1 MSETLSPVSAHPA
14 RPTLAADIIIAN
26 APDPVFVCDLEGK
39 ILEANE
45 AVSRLLGLRPD
56 EVLEQS
62 IARFL
67 GQEEAREFVVALR
80 EVVERGV
87 TRNVRLHPRSASG
100 EMIPTTLNAS
110 ALRDTDGNIIGAI
123 GILRDMRELDQARA
137 YAESLIKNAPDPVFV
152 SDLEGKIHEAND
164 AVFSL
169 LGFRPDELIE
179 QSLSRIISPEETW
192 EFMVALREVVECG
205 VTRNARLHPRR
216 ASGDVIPTTLNA
228 SALRDAE
235 GRVIG
240 AIGILRDM
248 RELDK
253 ARAYAESLIKNAPD
267 PVFVSDLEG
276 KIHQAND
283 AVFSLLGFR
292 PDELIEQSLSRIISP
307 EETWEF
313 MVALREVVECGVTRN
328 ARLHPRRASGD
339 VIPTTLNASALRD
352 AEGRV
357 IGAIGILRDMRELD
371 KARAYAE
378 SLIKNAP
385 DPVFVSDLE
394 GKIHQANDAVSHLLG
409 FRQDEVV
416 EQSVSRFLGA
426 DETREFVAALREVV
440 EHGVSRNVPLHPRSA
455 SGEVISTTLNA
466 SALRDADG
474 NVIGAIGILRDMRAY
489 EQVLHDLEDS
499 RRELRDADQ
508 AKDRFLA
515 VVSHELR
522 TPLTAMLGWV
532 RLLTGGMLD
541 DATSARAL
549 PVIERNTK
557 LLAQLIDDLLD
568 VSRIVA
574 GKLRLEVGPVDLV
587 AVIESAIEAVQGLA
601 DAKSI
606 GLKAVLDPSAG
617 SVAGDPGRLQ
627 QVVWNLL
634 SNAIKFTP
642 SRGRIDLRLERA
654 GSHAR
659 LTVRDTGRGISP
671 ELLPHIFDRFR
682 QDERSRRHGGLGLGL
697 AIVRHI
703 VALHDGSVRAESDG
717 EGRGATLVVELPLP
731 TDDVRSAPKPAAVY
745 RRLES
750 APSRLINLAGRR
762 ILVVDDEPD
771 ARDLLST
778 ILGRAGADV
787 TVAASADEALEVLRR
802 WRPDVLVSDIGMPG
816 DDGYVLI
823 RKVRTLLPEEGSQVR
838 ALALTAY
845 ARSED
850 RVLALEAGFHTHIA
864 KPVDPLELTA
874 LIAGLAPERRD

>member
-1 MSETLSPVSAHPA
+1 MRLSEVNDRPRGTVMPEIASPPASRTA

-39 ILEANE
+39 ILEAND
-45 AVSRLLGLRPD
+45 AVSRLLGLRRD

-62 IARFL
+62 ISRFL
-67 GQEEAREFVVALR
+67 GQDEAREFVVALR
-80 EVVERGV
+80 EVVERDV
-87 TRNVRLHPRSASG
+87 TRNVRLQPRSASG

-123 GILRDMRELDQARA
+123 GILRDMRELDQ
-137 YAESLIKNAPDPVFV
+137 
-152 SDLEGKIHEAND
+152 
-164 AVFSL
+164 
-169 LGFRPDELIE
+169 
-179 QSLSRIISPEETW
+179 
-192 EFMVALREVVECG
+192 
-205 VTRNARLHPRR
+205 
-216 ASGDVIPTTLNA
+216 
-228 SALRDAE
+228 
-235 GRVIG
+235 
-240 AIGILRDM
+240 
-248 RELDK
+248 

-313 MVALREVVECGVTRN
+313 MVALREVVDCGVTRN
-328 ARLHPRRASGD
+328 ARLHPRSASGD

-352 AEGRV
+352 TDGKV

-394 GKIHQANDAVSHLLG
+394 GKILQANDAVSHLFG

-416 EQSVSRFLGA
+416 EQSVSRFLAA

-489 EQVLHDLEDS
+489 EQVLHDLEES

-532 RLLTGGMLD
+532 RLLTTGMLD
-541 DATSARAL
+541 EATSARAL

-568 VSRIVA
+568 VSGIVA
-574 GKLRLEVGPVDLV
+574 GKLRLEVVPVDLV
-587 AVIESAIEAVQGLA
+587 AVIESAIESVQGLV

-617 SVAGDPGRLQ
+617 LVAGDPGRLQ

-634 SNAIKFTP
+634 ANAIKFTP

-682 QDERSRRHGGLGLGL
+682 QDERTRRHGGLGLGL
-697 AIVRHI
+697 AIVCHI
-703 VALHDGSVRAESDG
+703 VKLHEGTVRAESDG
-717 EGRGATLVVELPLP
+717 EDRGATLVVELPLP
-731 TDDVRSAPKPAAVY
+731 GEDVASAQKPAAAY
-745 RRLES
+745 RRLDTAS
-750 APSRLINLAGRR
+750 SRLINLARRR
-762 ILVVDDEPD
+762 ILVVDDDAD
-771 ARDLLST
+771 ARDLLAQ
-778 ILGRAGADV
+778 ILGQAGAVV
-787 TVAASADEALEVLRR
+787 TVAASADEALDVLRR

-823 RKVRTLLPEEGSQVR
+823 RKVRALGFEDGGQVR
-838 ALALTAY
+838 AVALTAY

>member
-1 MSETLSPVSAHPA
+1 MDARPSFRTPLSEWAAPKRRVDGANGWLEGNDMNDALLPTAEYTV
-14 RPTLAADIIIAN
+14 RPTLSADIIIAN

-45 AVSRLLGLRPD
+45 AVSRLLGLRRD

-62 IARFL
+62 ISQFL
-67 GQEEAREFVVALR
+67 GAEETREFVVALR

-87 TRNVRLHPRSASG
+87 TRNVRLQPRSATG
-100 EMIPTTLNAS
+100 ESIPTTLNAS

-123 GILRDMRELDQARA
+123 GILRDMRELDQ
-137 YAESLIKNAPDPVFV
+137 
-152 SDLEGKIHEAND
+152 
-164 AVFSL
+164 
-169 LGFRPDELIE
+169 
-179 QSLSRIISPEETW
+179 T
-192 EFMVALREVVECG
+192 
-205 VTRNARLHPRR
+205 
-216 ASGDVIPTTLNA
+216 
-228 SALRDAE
+228 
-235 GRVIG
+235 
-240 AIGILRDM
+240 
-248 RELDK
+248 
-253 ARAYAESLIKNAPD
+253 RAYAESLIKNAPD

-328 ARLHPRRASGD
+328 ARLHPRSASGA

-352 AEGRV
+352 VEGRV

-394 GKIHQANDAVSHLLG
+394 GKILQANDAVSHLLG
-409 FRQDEVV
+409 FRQDQVV

-440 EHGVSRNVPLHPRSA
+440 EHGVSRNVRLHPRSA

-466 SALRDADG
+466 SALRDPEG
-474 NVIGAIGILRDMRAY
+474 HVIGAIGILRDMRAY
-489 EQVLHDLEDS
+489 EEVLHDLEES
-499 RRELRDADQ
+499 RRELRDANQ

-532 RLLTGGMLD
+532 RLLTTGMLD

-557 LLAQLIDDLLD
+557 LLAQLIEDLLD

-574 GKLRLEVGPVDLV
+574 GKLRLETGPIDLV

-617 SVAGDPGRLQ
+617 SLVGDPGRLQ
-627 QVVWNLL
+627 QVMWNLL
-634 SNAIKFTP
+634 ANAIKFTP

-659 LTVRDTGRGISP
+659 LTVRDTGRGISA

-682 QDERSRRHGGLGLGL
+682 QDDGSRRHGGLGLGL

-703 VALHDGSVRAESDG
+703 VELHEGTVWAESDG

-731 TDDVRSAPKPAAVY
+731 NDDIRGDSKPAPAY

-750 APSRLINLAGRR
+750 APSRVINLSGRR
-762 ILVVDDEPD
+762 ILAVDDEAD
-771 ARDLLST
+771 ARDLLAE

-787 TVAASADEALEVLRR
+787 TVVDSADEALETLRR

-823 RKVRTLLPEEGSQVR
+823 RKVRALGADEGGQVR

-845 ARSED
+845 ARLED
-850 RVLALEAGFHTHIA
+850 RALALEAGFHAHIA

>member
-1 MSETLSPVSAHPA
+1 MAGPLE
-14 RPTLAADIIIAN
+14 LATQPNVTEGESWGVNSRGSLDADIIIAN
-26 APDPVFVCDLEGK
+26 APDPVFVSDLEGK
-39 ILEANE
+39 ILQAND
-45 AVSRLLGLRPD
+45 AVSQLLGFRQD

-62 IARFL
+62 LSRFITPD
-67 GQEEAREFVVALR
+67 ETREFTAALR

-87 TRNVRLHPRSASG
+87 MRNVVLNPRSASG
-100 EMIPTTLNAS
+100 EVIPTSLNAS
-110 ALRDTDGNIIGAI
+110 ALRAPAGRAIGVI
-123 GILRDMRELDQARA
+123 GILRDMRELDKARA

-152 SDLEGKIHEAND
+152 SDLEGKILQAND
-164 AVFSL
+164 AVFAL

-179 QSLSRIISPEETW
+179 QSLSRIISTVETR
-192 EFMVALREVVECG
+192 EFLAALREVVERG
-205 VTRNARLHPRR
+205 VTRNARLNPRS
-216 ASGDVIPTTLNA
+216 ASGEVIPTTLNA
-228 SALRDAE
+228 SALRDPD
-235 GRVIG
+235 GKVIG

-276 KIHQAND
+276 KI
-283 AVFSLLGFR
+283 L
-292 PDELIEQSLSRIISP
+292 
-307 EETWEF
+307 
-313 MVALREVVECGVTRN
+313 
-328 ARLHPRRASGD
+328 
-339 VIPTTLNASALRD
+339 
-352 AEGRV
+352 
-357 IGAIGILRDMRELD
+357 
-371 KARAYAE
+371 
-378 SLIKNAP
+378 
-385 DPVFVSDLE
+385 
-394 GKIHQANDAVSHLLG
+394 QANDAVSHLFG

-416 EQSVSRFLGA
+416 EQSVSRFLAA

-466 SALRDADG
+466 SALRDPDG

-489 EQVLHDLEDS
+489 EQVLRDLEQS

-508 AKDRFLA
+508 AKDGFLA

-532 RLLTGGMLD
+532 RLLTTGMLD
-541 DATSARAL
+541 DVTSARAL

-557 LLAQLIDDLLD
+557 LLAHLIDDLLD

-574 GKLRLEVGPVDLV
+574 GKLRLEAGPVDLV

-617 SVAGDPGRLQ
+617 SLVCDPGRLQ

-634 SNAIKFTP
+634 ANAIKFAP
-642 SRGRIDLRLERA
+642 GRGRVDLRLERA
-654 GSHAR
+654 GTHAR
-659 LTVRDTGRGISP
+659 LRVRDTGRGIRR

-682 QDERSRRHGGLGLGL
+682 QDDGTRRHGGLGLGL

-703 VALHDGSVRAESDG
+703 VELHEGRVWAESEG

-731 TDDVRSAPKPAAVY
+731 IDDVRPASKPAAVY

-750 APSRLINLAGRR
+750 AASRLINLAGRR
-762 ILVVDDEPD
+762 ILVVDDEAD
-771 ARDLLST
+771 ARDLLAE
-778 ILGRAGADV
+778 ILGQAGAEV
-787 TVAASADEALEVLRR
+787 IVVGSADEALETLRR

-823 RKVRTLLPEEGSQVR
+823 RKVRALGSDEGGQVR

-850 RVLALEAGFHTHIA
+850 RALALEAGFHTHIA

>member
-1 MSETLSPVSAHPA
+1 MPEIVSPAVPRTA

-39 ILEANE
+39 ILEAND
-45 AVSRLLGLRPD
+45 AVSRLLGLRRD

-62 IARFL
+62 ISRFL
-67 GQEEAREFVVALR
+67 GQDEAREFVVALR
-80 EVVERGV
+80 EVVERDV
-87 TRNVRLHPRSASG
+87 TRNVRLQPRSASG

-110 ALRDTDGNIIGAI
+110 ALRDTDGSIIGAI
-123 GILRDMRELDQARA
+123 GILRDMRELDQ
-137 YAESLIKNAPDPVFV
+137 
-152 SDLEGKIHEAND
+152 
-164 AVFSL
+164 
-169 LGFRPDELIE
+169 
-179 QSLSRIISPEETW
+179 
-192 EFMVALREVVECG
+192 
-205 VTRNARLHPRR
+205 
-216 ASGDVIPTTLNA
+216 
-228 SALRDAE
+228 
-235 GRVIG
+235 
-240 AIGILRDM
+240 
-248 RELDK
+248 

-313 MVALREVVECGVTRN
+313 MVALREVVDCGVTRN
-328 ARLHPRRASGD
+328 ARLHPRSASGD

-352 AEGRV
+352 TDGKV

-394 GKIHQANDAVSHLLG
+394 GKILQANDAVSHLFG

-416 EQSVSRFLGA
+416 EQSVSRFLAA

-466 SALRDADG
+466 SALRDAEG

-489 EQVLHDLEDS
+489 EQVLHDLEES

-515 VVSHELR
+515 IVSHELR

-532 RLLTGGMLD
+532 RLLTTGMLD
-541 DATSARAL
+541 EATSARAL

-568 VSRIVA
+568 VSGIVA

-587 AVIESAIEAVQGLA
+587 AVIESAIESVQALA

-617 SVAGDPGRLQ
+617 LIAGDPGRLQ

-634 SNAIKFTP
+634 ANAIKFTP

-654 GSHAR
+654 GAHAR

-682 QDERSRRHGGLGLGL
+682 QDERTRRHGGLGLGL
-697 AIVRHI
+697 AIVCHI
-703 VALHDGSVRAESDG
+703 VKLHEGTVRAESDG
-717 EGRGATLVVELPLP
+717 EDRGATLVVELPLP
-731 TDDVRSAPKPAAVY
+731 GEDVASAQKPAAAY
-745 RRLES
+745 RRLDTAS
-750 APSRLINLAGRR
+750 SRLINLARRR
-762 ILVVDDEPD
+762 ILVVDDDAD
-771 ARDLLST
+771 ARDLLAQ
-778 ILGRAGADV
+778 ILGQAGAVV
-787 TVAASADEALEVLRR
+787 TVAASADEALDVLRR

-823 RKVRTLLPEEGSQVR
+823 RKVRALGFEEGGQVR
-838 ALALTAY
+838 AVALTAY

>member
-1 MSETLSPVSAHPA
+1 MPEAVSPVAVLTA
-14 RPTLAADIIIAN
+14 RPTLAAEIIIAN

-39 ILEANE
+39 ILEPNE
-45 AVSRLLGLRPD
+45 AVSRLLGLRRD

-62 IARFL
+62 ISRFL
-67 GQEEAREFVVALR
+67 GQDEAREFVVALR
-80 EVVERGV
+80 EVVERDV
-87 TRNVRLHPRSASG
+87 TRNVRLQPRSASG

-110 ALRDTDGNIIGAI
+110 ALRDTDGSIIGAI
-123 GILRDMRELDQARA
+123 GILRDMRELDQ
-137 YAESLIKNAPDPVFV
+137 
-152 SDLEGKIHEAND
+152 
-164 AVFSL
+164 
-169 LGFRPDELIE
+169 
-179 QSLSRIISPEETW
+179 
-192 EFMVALREVVECG
+192 
-205 VTRNARLHPRR
+205 
-216 ASGDVIPTTLNA
+216 
-228 SALRDAE
+228 
-235 GRVIG
+235 
-240 AIGILRDM
+240 
-248 RELDK
+248 

-313 MVALREVVECGVTRN
+313 MVALREVVDRGVTRN
-328 ARLHPRRASGD
+328 ARLHPRSASGA

-352 AEGRV
+352 TDGRV

-394 GKIHQANDAVSHLLG
+394 GKILQANDAVSHLLG

-440 EHGVSRNVPLHPRSA
+440 EHGVSRNVRLHPRSA

-466 SALRDADG
+466 SALRDAYG

-515 VVSHELR
+515 IVSHELR

-532 RLLTGGMLD
+532 RLLTTGRLD

-568 VSRIVA
+568 VSGIIA

-634 SNAIKFTP
+634 ANAIKFTP
-642 SRGRIDLRLERA
+642 NRGRIDLRLERA
-654 GSHAR
+654 GAHAR

-682 QDERSRRHGGLGLGL
+682 QDERTRQHGGLGLGL

-703 VALHDGSVRAESDG
+703 VKLHEGNVWAESEG

-731 TDDVRSAPKPAAVY
+731 IDDVHPAPKTATVY

-750 APSRLINLAGRR
+750 ASSRLINLAGRR
-762 ILVVDDEPD
+762 ILVVDDEAD
-771 ARDLLST
+771 ARDLLAQ
-778 ILGRAGADV
+778 ILGQAGADV
-787 TVAASADEALEVLRR
+787 IVAGSADEALETLRR

-823 RKVRTLLPEEGSQVR
+823 RKVRALGAGEGGQVR

-850 RVLALEAGFHTHIA
+850 RALALEAGFHTHIA

>member
-1 MSETLSPVSAHPA
+1 MTHPVGGSRTSSKANTRKGNEMPETVSVLEASVA

-45 AVSRLLGLRPD
+45 AVSQLLGLRRD

-62 IARFL
+62 ISRFL
-67 GQEEAREFVVALR
+67 GQNEAREFVVALR
-80 EVVERGV
+80 EVVEHGV
-87 TRNVRLHPRSASG
+87 TRNVRLQPRSASG

-110 ALRDTDGNIIGAI
+110 ALRATDGNIIGAI
-123 GILRDMRELDQARA
+123 GILRDMRELDQTRA

-152 SDLEGKIHEAND
+152 SDLEGKIHQAND

-179 QSLSRIISPEETW
+179 QSLSRIISQEETW
-192 EFMVALREVVECG
+192 EFMVALREVVERG
-205 VTRNARLHPRR
+205 VTRNARLHPRS

-276 KIHQAND
+276 KI
-283 AVFSLLGFR
+283 L
-292 PDELIEQSLSRIISP
+292 
-307 EETWEF
+307 
-313 MVALREVVECGVTRN
+313 
-328 ARLHPRRASGD
+328 
-339 VIPTTLNASALRD
+339 
-352 AEGRV
+352 
-357 IGAIGILRDMRELD
+357 
-371 KARAYAE
+371 
-378 SLIKNAP
+378 
-385 DPVFVSDLE
+385 
-394 GKIHQANDAVSHLLG
+394 QANDAVSHLLG

-416 EQSVSRFLGA
+416 EQSVSRFLAA

-440 EHGVSRNVPLHPRSA
+440 EHGVSRNVRLHPRSA

-474 NVIGAIGILRDMRAY
+474 NVIGAVGILRDMRAY
-489 EQVLHDLEDS
+489 EQVLHDLEES

-532 RLLTGGMLD
+532 RLLTTGVLD
-541 DATSARAL
+541 DVTSARAL

-568 VSRIVA
+568 VSRIVS
-574 GKLRLEVGPVDLV
+574 GKLTLEAGPVDLV
-587 AVIESAIEAVQGLA
+587 AVIESAMEAVQGLA

-617 SVAGDPGRLQ
+617 AVVGDPGRLQ

-634 SNAIKFTP
+634 ANAIKFTP

-654 GSHAR
+654 GAHAR

-682 QDERSRRHGGLGLGL
+682 QDERTRRHGGLGLGL

-703 VALHDGSVRAESDG
+703 VELHEGSVHACSDG
-717 EGRGATLVVELPLP
+717 EGRGATLIVELPLP
-731 TDDVRSAPKPAAVY
+731 ADEVRTAPKAAAGY

-750 APSRLINLAGRR
+750 APSRLISLAGRR
-762 ILVVDDEPD
+762 ILVVDDEAD
-771 ARDLLST
+771 ARDLLAQ
-778 ILGRAGADV
+778 ILSQAGADV
-787 TVAASADEALEVLRR
+787 TVVASADEALAVLPR
-802 WRPDVLVSDIGMPG
+802 WRPDVLLSDIGMPG

-823 RKVRTLLPEEGSQVR
+823 RKVRALGAEEGGHVR

-850 RVLALEAGFHTHIA
+850 RALALEAGFHAHIA

-874 LIAGLAPERRD
+874 LLAGLAPERRD

>member
-1 MSETLSPVSAHPA
+1 MPGAVSPVAVLTT

-45 AVSRLLGLRPD
+45 AVSRLLGLRRD

-62 IARFL
+62 ISRFL
-67 GQEEAREFVVALR
+67 GQDEAREFVVALR
-80 EVVERGV
+80 EVVERDV
-87 TRNVRLHPRSASG
+87 TRNVRLQPRSASG

-110 ALRDTDGNIIGAI
+110 ALRDTDGSIIGAI
-123 GILRDMRELDQARA
+123 GILRDMRELDQ
-137 YAESLIKNAPDPVFV
+137 
-152 SDLEGKIHEAND
+152 
-164 AVFSL
+164 
-169 LGFRPDELIE
+169 
-179 QSLSRIISPEETW
+179 
-192 EFMVALREVVECG
+192 
-205 VTRNARLHPRR
+205 
-216 ASGDVIPTTLNA
+216 
-228 SALRDAE
+228 
-235 GRVIG
+235 
-240 AIGILRDM
+240 
-248 RELDK
+248 

-313 MVALREVVECGVTRN
+313 MVALREVVDRGVSRN
-328 ARLHPRRASGD
+328 ARLHPRSASGD

-352 AEGRV
+352 TDGRV

-394 GKIHQANDAVSHLLG
+394 GKILQANDAVSHLLG

-440 EHGVSRNVPLHPRSA
+440 EHGVSRNVRLHPRSA

-515 VVSHELR
+515 IVSHELR
-522 TPLTAMLGWV
+522 TPLTAMLGWA
-532 RLLTGGMLD
+532 RLLTTGRLD

-568 VSRIVA
+568 VSGIIA

-634 SNAIKFTP
+634 ANAIKFTP
-642 SRGRIDLRLERA
+642 NRGRIDLRLERA
-654 GSHAR
+654 GAHAR

-682 QDERSRRHGGLGLGL
+682 QDERTRQHGGLGLGL

-703 VALHDGSVRAESDG
+703 VKLHEGNVWAESEG

-731 TDDVRSAPKPAAVY
+731 IDDVHPAPKTATVY

-750 APSRLINLAGRR
+750 ASSRLINLAGRR
-762 ILVVDDEPD
+762 ILVVDDEAD
-771 ARDLLST
+771 ARDLLAQ
-778 ILGRAGADV
+778 ILGQAGADV
-787 TVAASADEALEVLRR
+787 IVAGSADEALETLRR

-823 RKVRTLLPEEGSQVR
+823 RKVRALGAGEGGQVR

-850 RVLALEAGFHTHIA
+850 RALALEAGFHTHIA

>member
-1 MSETLSPVSAHPA
+1 MPEALSPVAVLTA

-45 AVSRLLGLRPD
+45 AVSRLLGLRRD

-62 IARFL
+62 ISRFL
-67 GQEEAREFVVALR
+67 GQDEAREFVVALR
-80 EVVERGV
+80 EVVERDV
-87 TRNVRLHPRSASG
+87 TRNVRLQPRSASG

-123 GILRDMRELDQARA
+123 GILRDMRELD
-137 YAESLIKNAPDPVFV
+137 
-152 SDLEGKIHEAND
+152 H
-164 AVFSL
+164 
-169 LGFRPDELIE
+169 
-179 QSLSRIISPEETW
+179 
-192 EFMVALREVVECG
+192 
-205 VTRNARLHPRR
+205 
-216 ASGDVIPTTLNA
+216 
-228 SALRDAE
+228 
-235 GRVIG
+235 
-240 AIGILRDM
+240 
-248 RELDK
+248 

-313 MVALREVVECGVTRN
+313 MVALREVVDRGVTRN
-328 ARLHPRRASGD
+328 ARLHPRSASGD

-352 AEGRV
+352 TEGRV

-394 GKIHQANDAVSHLLG
+394 GKILQANDAVSHLLG

-440 EHGVSRNVPLHPRSA
+440 EHGVSRNVRLHPRSA

-515 VVSHELR
+515 IVSHELR

-532 RLLTGGMLD
+532 RLLTTGRLD

-568 VSRIVA
+568 VSGIIA

-634 SNAIKFTP
+634 ANAIKFTP
-642 SRGRIDLRLERA
+642 NRGRIDLRLERA
-654 GSHAR
+654 GAHAR

-682 QDERSRRHGGLGLGL
+682 QDERTRQHGGLGLGL

-703 VALHDGSVRAESDG
+703 VKLHEGNVWAESDG

-731 TDDVRSAPKPAAVY
+731 IEDVSPAAKPAIVY

-750 APSRLINLAGRR
+750 ASSRLINLAGRR
-762 ILVVDDEPD
+762 ILVVDDEAD
-771 ARDLLST
+771 ARDLLAQ
-778 ILGRAGADV
+778 ILGQAGADV
-787 TVAASADEALEVLRR
+787 IVAGSADEALETLRR

-823 RKVRTLLPEEGSQVR
+823 RKVRALGAGEGGQVR

-850 RVLALEAGFHTHIA
+850 RALALEAGFHTHIA

>member
-1 MSETLSPVSAHPA
+1 MPEALSPVAVLTA

-45 AVSRLLGLRPD
+45 AVSRLLGLRRD

-62 IARFL
+62 ISRFL
-67 GQEEAREFVVALR
+67 GQDEAREFVVALR
-80 EVVERGV
+80 EVVERDV
-87 TRNVRLHPRSASG
+87 TRNVRLQPRSASG

-123 GILRDMRELDQARA
+123 GILRDMRELD
-137 YAESLIKNAPDPVFV
+137 
-152 SDLEGKIHEAND
+152 H
-164 AVFSL
+164 
-169 LGFRPDELIE
+169 
-179 QSLSRIISPEETW
+179 
-192 EFMVALREVVECG
+192 
-205 VTRNARLHPRR
+205 
-216 ASGDVIPTTLNA
+216 
-228 SALRDAE
+228 
-235 GRVIG
+235 
-240 AIGILRDM
+240 
-248 RELDK
+248 

-313 MVALREVVECGVTRN
+313 MVALREVVDCGVTRN
-328 ARLHPRRASGD
+328 ARLHPRSASGD

-352 AEGRV
+352 TDGKV

-394 GKIHQANDAVSHLLG
+394 GKILQANDAVSHLLG

-440 EHGVSRNVPLHPRSA
+440 EHGVSRNVRLHPRSA

-515 VVSHELR
+515 IVSHELR
-522 TPLTAMLGWV
+522 TPLTAMLGWA
-532 RLLTGGMLD
+532 RLLTTGRLD

-568 VSRIVA
+568 VSGIIA

-634 SNAIKFTP
+634 ANAIKFTP
-642 SRGRIDLRLERA
+642 NRGRIDLRLERA
-654 GSHAR
+654 GAHAR

-682 QDERSRRHGGLGLGL
+682 QDERTRQHGGLGLGL

-703 VALHDGSVRAESDG
+703 VKLHEGNVWAESEG

-731 TDDVRSAPKPAAVY
+731 IDDVHPAPKTATVY

-750 APSRLINLAGRR
+750 ASSRLINLAGRR
-762 ILVVDDEPD
+762 ILVVDDEAD
-771 ARDLLST
+771 ARDLLAQ
-778 ILGRAGADV
+778 ILGQAGADV
-787 TVAASADEALEVLRR
+787 IVAGSADEALETLRR

-823 RKVRTLLPEEGSQVR
+823 RKVRALGAGEGGQVR

-850 RVLALEAGFHTHIA
+850 RALALEAGFHTHIA

>member
-1 MSETLSPVSAHPA
+1 MPEAVSPVAVLTA
-14 RPTLAADIIIAN
+14 RPTLAAEIIIAN

-45 AVSRLLGLRPD
+45 AVSRLLGLRRD

-62 IARFL
+62 ISRFL
-67 GQEEAREFVVALR
+67 GQDEAREFVVALR
-80 EVVERGV
+80 EVVERDV
-87 TRNVRLHPRSASG
+87 TRNVRLQPRSASG

-110 ALRDTDGNIIGAI
+110 ALRDTDGSIIGAI
-123 GILRDMRELDQARA
+123 GILRDMRELDQ
-137 YAESLIKNAPDPVFV
+137 
-152 SDLEGKIHEAND
+152 
-164 AVFSL
+164 
-169 LGFRPDELIE
+169 
-179 QSLSRIISPEETW
+179 
-192 EFMVALREVVECG
+192 
-205 VTRNARLHPRR
+205 
-216 ASGDVIPTTLNA
+216 
-228 SALRDAE
+228 
-235 GRVIG
+235 
-240 AIGILRDM
+240 
-248 RELDK
+248 

-313 MVALREVVECGVTRN
+313 MVALREVVDRGVTRN
-328 ARLHPRRASGD
+328 ARLHPRSASGA

-352 AEGRV
+352 TDGRV

-394 GKIHQANDAVSHLLG
+394 GKILQANDAVSHLLG

-440 EHGVSRNVPLHPRSA
+440 EHGVSRNVRLHPRSA

-466 SALRDADG
+466 SALRDAYG

-515 VVSHELR
+515 IVSHELR

-532 RLLTGGMLD
+532 RLLTTGRLD

-568 VSRIVA
+568 VSGIIA

-634 SNAIKFTP
+634 ANAIKFTP
-642 SRGRIDLRLERA
+642 NRGRIDLRLERA
-654 GSHAR
+654 GAHAR

-682 QDERSRRHGGLGLGL
+682 QDERTRQHGGLGLGL

-703 VALHDGSVRAESDG
+703 VKLHEGNVWAESEG

-731 TDDVRSAPKPAAVY
+731 IDDVHSAPKTATVY

-750 APSRLINLAGRR
+750 ASSRLINLAGRR
-762 ILVVDDEPD
+762 ILVVDDEAD
-771 ARDLLST
+771 ARDLLAQ
-778 ILGRAGADV
+778 ILGQAGADV
-787 TVAASADEALEVLRR
+787 IVAGSADEALETLRR

-823 RKVRTLLPEEGSQVR
+823 RKVRALGAGEGGQVR

-850 RVLALEAGFHTHIA
+850 RALALEAGFHTHIA

>member
-1 MSETLSPVSAHPA
+1 MPEALSPVAVLTA

-45 AVSRLLGLRPD
+45 AVSRLLGLRRD

-62 IARFL
+62 ISRFL
-67 GQEEAREFVVALR
+67 GQDEAREFVVALR
-80 EVVERGV
+80 EVVERDV
-87 TRNVRLHPRSASG
+87 TRNVRLQPRSASG

-123 GILRDMRELDQARA
+123 GILRDMRELD
-137 YAESLIKNAPDPVFV
+137 
-152 SDLEGKIHEAND
+152 H
-164 AVFSL
+164 
-169 LGFRPDELIE
+169 
-179 QSLSRIISPEETW
+179 
-192 EFMVALREVVECG
+192 
-205 VTRNARLHPRR
+205 
-216 ASGDVIPTTLNA
+216 
-228 SALRDAE
+228 
-235 GRVIG
+235 
-240 AIGILRDM
+240 
-248 RELDK
+248 

-313 MVALREVVECGVTRN
+313 MVALREVVDRGVTRN
-328 ARLHPRRASGD
+328 ARLHPRSASGD

-352 AEGRV
+352 TEGRV

-394 GKIHQANDAVSHLLG
+394 GKILQANDAVSHLLG

-440 EHGVSRNVPLHPRSA
+440 EHGVSRNVRLHPRSA

-515 VVSHELR
+515 IVSHELR

-532 RLLTGGMLD
+532 RLLTTGRLD

-568 VSRIVA
+568 VSGIIA

-634 SNAIKFTP
+634 ANAIKFTP
-642 SRGRIDLRLERA
+642 NRGRIDLRLERA
-654 GSHAR
+654 GAHAR

-682 QDERSRRHGGLGLGL
+682 QDERTRQHGGLGLGL

-703 VALHDGSVRAESDG
+703 VKLHEGNVRAESDG

-731 TDDVRSAPKPAAVY
+731 IEDVSPAAKPAIVY

-750 APSRLINLAGRR
+750 ASSRLINLAGRR
-762 ILVVDDEPD
+762 ILVVDDEAD
-771 ARDLLST
+771 ARDLLAQ
-778 ILGRAGADV
+778 ILGQAGADV
-787 TVAASADEALEVLRR
+787 IVVGSADEALETLRR

-823 RKVRTLLPEEGSQVR
+823 RKVRALGTAEGGQVR

-850 RVLALEAGFHTHIA
+850 RALALEAGFHTHIA

>member
-1 MSETLSPVSAHPA
+1 MPEALSPVAVLTA

-45 AVSRLLGLRPD
+45 AVSRLLGLRRD

-62 IARFL
+62 ISRFL
-67 GQEEAREFVVALR
+67 GQDEAREFVVALR
-80 EVVERGV
+80 EVVERDV
-87 TRNVRLHPRSASG
+87 TRNVRLQPRSASG

-123 GILRDMRELDQARA
+123 GILRDMRELD
-137 YAESLIKNAPDPVFV
+137 
-152 SDLEGKIHEAND
+152 H
-164 AVFSL
+164 
-169 LGFRPDELIE
+169 
-179 QSLSRIISPEETW
+179 
-192 EFMVALREVVECG
+192 
-205 VTRNARLHPRR
+205 
-216 ASGDVIPTTLNA
+216 
-228 SALRDAE
+228 
-235 GRVIG
+235 
-240 AIGILRDM
+240 
-248 RELDK
+248 

-313 MVALREVVECGVTRN
+313 MVALREVVDRGVTRN
-328 ARLHPRRASGD
+328 ARLHPRSASGD

-352 AEGRV
+352 TEGRV

-394 GKIHQANDAVSHLLG
+394 GKILQANDAVSHLLG

-440 EHGVSRNVPLHPRSA
+440 EHGVSRNVRLHPRSA

-515 VVSHELR
+515 IVSHELR

-532 RLLTGGMLD
+532 RLLTTGRLD

-568 VSRIVA
+568 VSGIIA

-634 SNAIKFTP
+634 ANAIKFTP
-642 SRGRIDLRLERA
+642 NRGRIDLRLERA
-654 GSHAR
+654 GAHAR

-682 QDERSRRHGGLGLGL
+682 QDERTRQHGGLGLGL

-703 VALHDGSVRAESDG
+703 VKLHEGNVWAESEG

-731 TDDVRSAPKPAAVY
+731 IDDVHSAPKTATVY

-750 APSRLINLAGRR
+750 ASSRLINLAGRR
-762 ILVVDDEPD
+762 ILVVDDEAD
-771 ARDLLST
+771 ARDLLAQ
-778 ILGRAGADV
+778 ILGQAGADV
-787 TVAASADEALEVLRR
+787 IVAGSAAEALETLRR

-823 RKVRTLLPEEGSQVR
+823 RKVRALGAGEGGQVR

-850 RVLALEAGFHTHIA
+850 RALALEAGFHTHIA

>member
-1 MSETLSPVSAHPA
+1 MPEALSPVAVLTA

-45 AVSRLLGLRPD
+45 AVSRLLGLRRD

-62 IARFL
+62 ISRFL
-67 GQEEAREFVVALR
+67 GQDEAREFVVALR
-80 EVVERGV
+80 EVVERDV
-87 TRNVRLHPRSASG
+87 TRNVRLQPRSASG

-123 GILRDMRELDQARA
+123 GILRDMRELD
-137 YAESLIKNAPDPVFV
+137 
-152 SDLEGKIHEAND
+152 H
-164 AVFSL
+164 
-169 LGFRPDELIE
+169 
-179 QSLSRIISPEETW
+179 
-192 EFMVALREVVECG
+192 
-205 VTRNARLHPRR
+205 
-216 ASGDVIPTTLNA
+216 
-228 SALRDAE
+228 
-235 GRVIG
+235 
-240 AIGILRDM
+240 
-248 RELDK
+248 

-313 MVALREVVECGVTRN
+313 MVALREVVDRGVTRN
-328 ARLHPRRASGD
+328 ARLHPRSASGD

-352 AEGRV
+352 TEGRV

-394 GKIHQANDAVSHLLG
+394 GKILQANDAVSHLLG

-440 EHGVSRNVPLHPRSA
+440 EHGVSRNVRLHPRSA

-515 VVSHELR
+515 IVSHELR

-532 RLLTGGMLD
+532 RLLTTGRLD

-568 VSRIVA
+568 VSGIIA

-634 SNAIKFTP
+634 ANAIKFTP
-642 SRGRIDLRLERA
+642 NRGRIDLRLERA

-682 QDERSRRHGGLGLGL
+682 HDERTRQHGGLGLGL

-703 VALHDGSVRAESDG
+703 VKLHEGNVWAESDG

-731 TDDVRSAPKPAAVY
+731 VDDVRQAPKTATVY

-750 APSRLINLAGRR
+750 ASSRLINLAGRR
-762 ILVVDDEPD
+762 ILVVDDEAD
-771 ARDLLST
+771 ARDVLAQ
-778 ILGRAGADV
+778 ILGQAGADV
-787 TVAASADEALEVLRR
+787 IVVGSADEALETLRR

-823 RKVRTLLPEEGSQVR
+823 RKVRALGTAEGGQVR

-850 RVLALEAGFHTHIA
+850 RALALEAGFHTHIA

>member
-1 MSETLSPVSAHPA
+1 LAKGSDMPETLSPVTERTA
-14 RPTLAADIIIAN
+14 RPTLAADLIIAN

-45 AVSRLLGLRPD
+45 AVSRLLGLRRD

-62 IARFL
+62 ISQFL
-67 GQEEAREFVVALR
+67 GPEETREFVVALR

-87 TRNVRLHPRSASG
+87 SRNVRLQPRSASG

-110 ALRDTDGNIIGAI
+110 ALRDTVGTIIGAI
-123 GILRDMRELDQARA
+123 GILRDMRELDQ
-137 YAESLIKNAPDPVFV
+137 
-152 SDLEGKIHEAND
+152 
-164 AVFSL
+164 
-169 LGFRPDELIE
+169 
-179 QSLSRIISPEETW
+179 T
-192 EFMVALREVVECG
+192 
-205 VTRNARLHPRR
+205 
-216 ASGDVIPTTLNA
+216 
-228 SALRDAE
+228 
-235 GRVIG
+235 
-240 AIGILRDM
+240 
-248 RELDK
+248 
-253 ARAYAESLIKNAPD
+253 RAYAESLIKNAPD

-313 MVALREVVECGVTRN
+313 MVALREVVERGVTRN
-328 ARLHPRRASGD
+328 ARLHPRSASGD

-352 AEGRV
+352 TDGRV

-385 DPVFVSDLE
+385 DPVFVSNLE
-394 GKIHQANDAVSHLLG
+394 GKILQTNDAVSHLLG

-440 EHGVSRNVPLHPRSA
+440 EHGVSRNVRLHPRSA

-466 SALRDADG
+466 SALRDSEGD
-474 NVIGAIGILRDMRAY
+474 VIGAIGILRDMRAY
-489 EQVLHDLEDS
+489 EQVLSDLEQS

-532 RLLTGGMLD
+532 RLLTTGMLD

-574 GKLRLEVGPVDLV
+574 GKLTLEAGPVDLV
-587 AVIESAIEAVQGLA
+587 AVIESAIESVQGLA

-617 SVAGDPGRLQ
+617 SVVGDPGRLQ
-627 QVVWNLL
+627 QVMWNLL

-659 LTVRDTGRGISP
+659 LTVRDTGRGIGR

-682 QDERSRRHGGLGLGL
+682 QDDGTRRHGGLGLGL
-697 AIVRHI
+697 TIVRHI
-703 VALHDGSVRAESDG
+703 VELHEGKVWAESDG
-717 EGRGATLVVELPLP
+717 EGRGATLVVDLPLP
-731 TDDVRSAPKPAAVY
+731 RDDVRSAPKPAAVY
-745 RRLES
+745 RKLES

-762 ILVVDDEPD
+762 ILVVDDELD
-771 ARDLLST
+771 ARDLLAE
-778 ILGRAGADV
+778 ILSQAGADV
-787 TVAASADEALEVLRR
+787 VVVGSADEALETLAR

-816 DDGYVLI
+816 DDGYILI
-823 RKVRTLLPEEGSQVR
+823 RKVRALSAGQGGRVR

-850 RVLALEAGFHTHIA
+850 RALALEAGFHAHIA

>member
-1 MSETLSPVSAHPA
+1 MRLSEVNDRRKGNVMPEIVSPPESRTA

-39 ILEANE
+39 ILEAND
-45 AVSRLLGLRPD
+45 AVSRLLGLRRD

-62 IARFL
+62 ISRFL
-67 GQEEAREFVVALR
+67 GQDEAREFVVALR
-80 EVVERGV
+80 EVVERDV
-87 TRNVRLHPRSASG
+87 TRNVRLQPRSASG

-110 ALRDTDGNIIGAI
+110 ALRDTDGTIIGAI
-123 GILRDMRELDQARA
+123 GILRDMRELDQ
-137 YAESLIKNAPDPVFV
+137 
-152 SDLEGKIHEAND
+152 
-164 AVFSL
+164 
-169 LGFRPDELIE
+169 
-179 QSLSRIISPEETW
+179 
-192 EFMVALREVVECG
+192 
-205 VTRNARLHPRR
+205 
-216 ASGDVIPTTLNA
+216 
-228 SALRDAE
+228 
-235 GRVIG
+235 
-240 AIGILRDM
+240 
-248 RELDK
+248 

-313 MVALREVVECGVTRN
+313 MVALREVVDCGVTRN
-328 ARLHPRRASGD
+328 ARLHPRSASGD

-352 AEGRV
+352 TDGKV

-394 GKIHQANDAVSHLLG
+394 GKILQANDAVSHLLG

-416 EQSVSRFLGA
+416 EQSVSRFLAA

-440 EHGVSRNVPLHPRSA
+440 EHGVSRNVRLHPRSA

-489 EQVLHDLEDS
+489 EQVLHDLEES

-522 TPLTAMLGWV
+522 TPLTAMLGWI
-532 RLLTGGMLD
+532 RLLTTGMLD

-568 VSRIVA
+568 VSGIVA

-587 AVIESAIEAVQGLA
+587 AVIESAIESVQALA

-617 SVAGDPGRLQ
+617 SIAGDPGRLQ

-634 SNAIKFTP
+634 ANAIKFTP

-659 LTVRDTGRGISP
+659 LTVRDTGQGISP

-682 QDERSRRHGGLGLGL
+682 QDERTRRHGGLGLGL
-697 AIVRHI
+697 AIVCHI
-703 VALHDGSVRAESDG
+703 VKLHEGTVWAESDG

-731 TDDVRSAPKPAAVY
+731 GEDVPSAQKPAVAY
-745 RRLES
+745 RRLDS
-750 APSRLINLAGRR
+750 ASSRVINLARRR
-762 ILVVDDEPD
+762 ILVVDDDAD
-771 ARDLLST
+771 ARDLLAQ
-778 ILGRAGADV
+778 ILGQAGADV

-823 RKVRTLLPEEGSQVR
+823 RKVRALRFEEGGQVR

>member
-1 MSETLSPVSAHPA
+1 M
-14 RPTLAADIIIAN
+14 
-26 APDPVFVCDLEGK
+26 
-39 ILEANE
+39 
-45 AVSRLLGLRPD
+45 
-56 EVLEQS
+56 
-62 IARFL
+62 
-67 GQEEAREFVVALR
+67 
-80 EVVERGV
+80 
-87 TRNVRLHPRSASG
+87 
-100 EMIPTTLNAS
+100 
-110 ALRDTDGNIIGAI
+110 
-123 GILRDMRELDQARA
+123 
-137 YAESLIKNAPDPVFV
+137 
-152 SDLEGKIHEAND
+152 
-164 AVFSL
+164 
-169 LGFRPDELIE
+169 
-179 QSLSRIISPEETW
+179 
-192 EFMVALREVVECG
+192 
-205 VTRNARLHPRR
+205 
-216 ASGDVIPTTLNA
+216 
-228 SALRDAE
+228 
-235 GRVIG
+235 
-240 AIGILRDM
+240 
-248 RELDK
+248 
-253 ARAYAESLIKNAPD
+253 
-267 PVFVSDLEG
+267 SDLEG

-313 MVALREVVECGVTRN
+313 MVALREVVDRGVTRN
-328 ARLHPRRASGD
+328 ARLHPRSASGA

-352 AEGRV
+352 TDGRV

-394 GKIHQANDAVSHLLG
+394 GKILQANDAVSHLLG

-440 EHGVSRNVPLHPRSA
+440 EHGVSRNVRLHPRSA

-466 SALRDADG
+466 SALRDAYG

-515 VVSHELR
+515 IVSHELR

-532 RLLTGGMLD
+532 RLLTTGRLD

-568 VSRIVA
+568 VSGIIA

-634 SNAIKFTP
+634 ANAIKFTP
-642 SRGRIDLRLERA
+642 NRGRIDLRLERA
-654 GSHAR
+654 GAHAR

-682 QDERSRRHGGLGLGL
+682 QDERTRQHGGLGLGL

-703 VALHDGSVRAESDG
+703 VKLHEGNVWAESEG

-731 TDDVRSAPKPAAVY
+731 IDDVHPAPKTATVY

-750 APSRLINLAGRR
+750 ASSRLINLAGRR
-762 ILVVDDEPD
+762 ILVVDDEAD
-771 ARDLLST
+771 ARDLLAQ
-778 ILGRAGADV
+778 ILGQAGADV
-787 TVAASADEALEVLRR
+787 IVAGSAAEALETLRR

-823 RKVRTLLPEEGSQVR
+823 RKVRALGAGEGGQVR

-850 RVLALEAGFHTHIA
+850 RALALEAGFHTHIA

>member
-1 MSETLSPVSAHPA
+1 MPETLSPVTERTA
-14 RPTLAADIIIAN
+14 RPTLAADLIIAN

-45 AVSRLLGLRPD
+45 AVSRLLGLRRD

-62 IARFL
+62 ISQFL
-67 GQEEAREFVVALR
+67 GPEETREFVVALR

-87 TRNVRLHPRSASG
+87 TRNVRLQPRSASG

-110 ALRDTDGNIIGAI
+110 ALRDTVGTIIGAI
-123 GILRDMRELDQARA
+123 GILRDMRELDQTRA

-152 SDLEGKIHEAND
+152 A
-164 AVFSL
+164 
-169 LGFRPDELIE
+169 
-179 QSLSRIISPEETW
+179 
-192 EFMVALREVVECG
+192 
-205 VTRNARLHPRR
+205 
-216 ASGDVIPTTLNA
+216 
-228 SALRDAE
+228 
-235 GRVIG
+235 
-240 AIGILRDM
+240 
-248 RELDK
+248 
-253 ARAYAESLIKNAPD
+253 
-267 PVFVSDLEG
+267 DLEG

-313 MVALREVVECGVTRN
+313 MVALREVVERGVTRN
-328 ARLHPRRASGD
+328 ARLHPRSASGD

-352 AEGRV
+352 TDGRV

-394 GKIHQANDAVSHLLG
+394 GKILQTNDAVSHLLG

-440 EHGVSRNVPLHPRSA
+440 EHGVSRNVRLHPRSA

-466 SALRDADG
+466 SALRGPEGD
-474 NVIGAIGILRDMRAY
+474 VIGAIGILRDMRAY
-489 EQVLHDLEDS
+489 EQVLSDLEQS

-508 AKDRFLA
+508 AKDSFLA

-532 RLLTGGMLD
+532 RLLTTGMLD

-574 GKLRLEVGPVDLV
+574 GKLTLEAGPVDLV
-587 AVIESAIEAVQGLA
+587 AVIEAAIESVQALA

-617 SVAGDPGRLQ
+617 SLVGDPGRLQ

-659 LTVRDTGRGISP
+659 LTVRDTGRGIGR

-682 QDERSRRHGGLGLGL
+682 QDAGTRRHGGLGLGL

-703 VALHDGSVRAESDG
+703 VALHEGRVWAESDG
-717 EGRGATLVVELPLP
+717 EGRGATLVVDLPLP

-745 RRLES
+745 RKLES

-771 ARDLLST
+771 ARDLLAE
-778 ILGRAGADV
+778 ILSQAGADV
-787 TVAASADEALEVLRR
+787 VVVGSADEALETLAR

-823 RKVRTLLPEEGSQVR
+823 RKVRALSAGQGGRVR

-850 RVLALEAGFHTHIA
+850 RALALEAGFHAHIA

>member
-1 MSETLSPVSAHPA
+1 MPETLSPAARTA

-45 AVSRLLGLRPD
+45 AVSRLLGLRRD

-62 IARFL
+62 ISRFL
-67 GQEEAREFVVALR
+67 GQDEAREFVVALR
-80 EVVERGV
+80 EVVERDV
-87 TRNVRLHPRSASG
+87 TRNVRLQPRSASG

-123 GILRDMRELDQARA
+123 GILRDMRELDQ
-137 YAESLIKNAPDPVFV
+137 
-152 SDLEGKIHEAND
+152 
-164 AVFSL
+164 
-169 LGFRPDELIE
+169 
-179 QSLSRIISPEETW
+179 
-192 EFMVALREVVECG
+192 
-205 VTRNARLHPRR
+205 
-216 ASGDVIPTTLNA
+216 
-228 SALRDAE
+228 
-235 GRVIG
+235 
-240 AIGILRDM
+240 
-248 RELDK
+248 

-313 MVALREVVECGVTRN
+313 MVALREVVDRGVTRN
-328 ARLHPRRASGD
+328 ARLHPRSASGD

-352 AEGRV
+352 TEGRV

-394 GKIHQANDAVSHLLG
+394 GKILQANDAVSHLLG

-440 EHGVSRNVPLHPRSA
+440 EHGVSRNVRLHPRSA

-466 SALRDADG
+466 SALRAADG

-515 VVSHELR
+515 IVSHELR

-532 RLLTGGMLD
+532 RLLTTGMLD
-541 DATSARAL
+541 EATSARAL

-568 VSRIVA
+568 VSGIVA

-634 SNAIKFTP
+634 ANAIKFTP
-642 SRGRIDLRLERA
+642 CKGRIDLRLERA

-682 QDERSRRHGGLGLGL
+682 QDERTRQHGGLGLGL

-703 VALHDGSVRAESDG
+703 VKLHEGSVWAESDG

-731 TDDVRSAPKPAAVY
+731 TDDVRSAQKPAAVY
-745 RRLES
+745 RRLGS
-750 APSRLINLAGRR
+750 ASSRLINLAGRR
-762 ILVVDDEPD
+762 ILVVDDEAD
-771 ARDLLST
+771 ARDLLAE
-778 ILGRAGADV
+778 ILGQAGADV
-787 TVAASADEALEVLRR
+787 IVVSSADEALEMLRR

-823 RKVRTLLPEEGSQVR
+823 RKVRALGPEEGSQVR

>member
-1 MSETLSPVSAHPA
+1 MPEALSPVAVLTA

-45 AVSRLLGLRPD
+45 AVSRLLGLRRD

-62 IARFL
+62 ISRFL
-67 GQEEAREFVVALR
+67 GQDEAREFVVALR
-80 EVVERGV
+80 EVVERDV
-87 TRNVRLHPRSASG
+87 TRNVRLQPRSASG

-152 SDLEGKIHEAND
+152 SDLEGKI
-164 AVFSL
+164 L
-169 LGFRPDELIE
+169 
-179 QSLSRIISPEETW
+179 
-192 EFMVALREVVECG
+192 
-205 VTRNARLHPRR
+205 
-216 ASGDVIPTTLNA
+216 
-228 SALRDAE
+228 
-235 GRVIG
+235 
-240 AIGILRDM
+240 
-248 RELDK
+248 
-253 ARAYAESLIKNAPD
+253 
-267 PVFVSDLEG
+267 
-276 KIHQAND
+276 
-283 AVFSLLGFR
+283 
-292 PDELIEQSLSRIISP
+292 
-307 EETWEF
+307 
-313 MVALREVVECGVTRN
+313 
-328 ARLHPRRASGD
+328 
-339 VIPTTLNASALRD
+339 
-352 AEGRV
+352 
-357 IGAIGILRDMRELD
+357 
-371 KARAYAE
+371 
-378 SLIKNAP
+378 
-385 DPVFVSDLE
+385 
-394 GKIHQANDAVSHLLG
+394 QANDAVSHLLG

-440 EHGVSRNVPLHPRSA
+440 EHGVSRNVRLHPRSA
-455 SGEVISTTLNA
+455 SGEGISTSLNA
-466 SALRDADG
+466 SALRDAYG

-515 VVSHELR
+515 IVSHELR

-532 RLLTGGMLD
+532 RLLTTGRLD

-557 LLAQLIDDLLD
+557 LLAQLTDDLLD
-568 VSRIVA
+568 VSGIIA

-634 SNAIKFTP
+634 ANAIKFTP
-642 SRGRIDLRLERA
+642 NRGRIDLRLERA

-682 QDERSRRHGGLGLGL
+682 QDERTRQHGGLGLGL

-703 VALHDGSVRAESDG
+703 VKLHEGSVWAESDG

-731 TDDVRSAPKPAAVY
+731 ADDVRSAQKPAAVY
-745 RRLES
+745 RRLGS
-750 APSRLINLAGRR
+750 ASSRLINLAGRR
-762 ILVVDDEPD
+762 ILVVDDEAD
-771 ARDLLST
+771 ARDLLAQ
-778 ILGRAGADV
+778 ILGQAGAHV
-787 TVAASADEALEVLRR
+787 VVVASADEALDTLRR

-816 DDGYVLI
+816 DDGYALI
-823 RKVRTLLPEEGSQVR
+823 RKIRALGAGEGGQVR

-845 ARSED
+845 ARRED
-850 RVLALEAGFHTHIA
+850 LAHAA
-864 KPVDPLELTA
+864 
-874 LIAGLAPERRD
+874 

>member
-1 MSETLSPVSAHPA
+1 MPGAVSPVAVLTT

-45 AVSRLLGLRPD
+45 AVSRLLGLRRD

-62 IARFL
+62 ISRFL
-67 GQEEAREFVVALR
+67 GQDEAREFVVALR
-80 EVVERGV
+80 EVVERDV
-87 TRNVRLHPRSASG
+87 TRNVRLQPRSASG

-123 GILRDMRELDQARA
+123 GILRDMRELD
-137 YAESLIKNAPDPVFV
+137 
-152 SDLEGKIHEAND
+152 H
-164 AVFSL
+164 
-169 LGFRPDELIE
+169 
-179 QSLSRIISPEETW
+179 
-192 EFMVALREVVECG
+192 
-205 VTRNARLHPRR
+205 
-216 ASGDVIPTTLNA
+216 
-228 SALRDAE
+228 
-235 GRVIG
+235 
-240 AIGILRDM
+240 
-248 RELDK
+248 

-313 MVALREVVECGVTRN
+313 MVALREVVDRGVTRN
-328 ARLHPRRASGD
+328 ARLHPRSASGD

-352 AEGRV
+352 TDGR
-357 IGAIGILRDMRELD
+357 
-371 KARAYAE
+371 
-378 SLIKNAP
+378 
-385 DPVFVSDLE
+385 
-394 GKIHQANDAVSHLLG
+394 
-409 FRQDEVV
+409 
-416 EQSVSRFLGA
+416 
-426 DETREFVAALREVV
+426 
-440 EHGVSRNVPLHPRSA
+440 
-455 SGEVISTTLNA
+455 
-466 SALRDADG
+466 
-474 NVIGAIGILRDMRAY
+474 VIGAIGILRDMRAY

-515 VVSHELR
+515 IVSHELR

-532 RLLTGGMLD
+532 RLLTTGRLD

-568 VSRIVA
+568 VSGIIA

-634 SNAIKFTP
+634 ANAIKFTP
-642 SRGRIDLRLERA
+642 NRGRIDLRLERA

-682 QDERSRRHGGLGLGL
+682 QDERTRQHGGLGLGL

-703 VALHDGSVRAESDG
+703 VKLHEGNVWAESDG

-731 TDDVRSAPKPAAVY
+731 IEDVSPAAKPAIVY

-750 APSRLINLAGRR
+750 ASSRLINLAGRR
-762 ILVVDDEPD
+762 ILVVDDEAD
-771 ARDLLST
+771 ARDLLAQ
-778 ILGRAGADV
+778 ILGQAGADV
-787 TVAASADEALEVLRR
+787 IVAGSADEALETLRR

-816 DDGYVLI
+816 DDGYGLI
-823 RKVRTLLPEEGSQVR
+823 RKVRALGAGEGGQVR

-850 RVLALEAGFHTHIA
+850 RALALEAGFHTHIA

>member
-1 MSETLSPVSAHPA
+1 MRQRWHRHRVSMSRSGSSVLEMEAPGAGWRASVTIAIRSTTVDAALQCQQSEARPPEVDNRLKGNDMPGALSPVAVLTA

-45 AVSRLLGLRPD
+45 AVSRLLGLRRD

-62 IARFL
+62 ISRFL
-67 GQEEAREFVVALR
+67 GQDEAREFVVALR
-80 EVVERGV
+80 EVVERDV
-87 TRNVRLHPRSASG
+87 TRNVRLQPRSASG

-123 GILRDMRELDQARA
+123 GILRDMRELD
-137 YAESLIKNAPDPVFV
+137 
-152 SDLEGKIHEAND
+152 H
-164 AVFSL
+164 
-169 LGFRPDELIE
+169 
-179 QSLSRIISPEETW
+179 
-192 EFMVALREVVECG
+192 
-205 VTRNARLHPRR
+205 
-216 ASGDVIPTTLNA
+216 
-228 SALRDAE
+228 
-235 GRVIG
+235 
-240 AIGILRDM
+240 
-248 RELDK
+248 

-313 MVALREVVECGVTRN
+313 MVALREVVDRGVTRN
-328 ARLHPRRASGD
+328 ARLHPRSASGD
-339 VIPTTLNASALRD
+339 VIPTALNASALRD
-352 AEGRV
+352 TEGRV

-394 GKIHQANDAVSHLLG
+394 GKIHQANDAVSHLFG

-440 EHGVSRNVPLHPRSA
+440 EHGVSRNVRLHPGSA

-466 SALRDADG
+466 SALRAADG

-515 VVSHELR
+515 IVSHELR
-522 TPLTAMLGWV
+522 TPLTAMLGWA
-532 RLLTGGMLD
+532 RLLTAGMLD

-549 PVIERNTK
+549 QVIERNTK
-557 LLAQLIDDLLD
+557 LLAQLIDDLLE
-568 VSRIVA
+568 VSRIVT
-574 GKLRLEVGPVDLV
+574 GKLRLEIGPVDLV

-634 SNAIKFTP
+634 ANAIKFTP
-642 SRGRIDLRLERA
+642 CRGRIDLRLEGA

-682 QDERSRRHGGLGLGL
+682 QDERTRRHGGLGLGL
-697 AIVRHI
+697 AIVCHI
-703 VALHDGSVRAESDG
+703 VKLHEGTVWAESDG
-717 EGRGATLVVELPLP
+717 EDRGATLVVELPLP
-731 TDDVRSAPKPAAVY
+731 GEDVASAQKPAAAY
-745 RRLES
+745 RRLDTAS
-750 APSRLINLAGRR
+750 SRLINLAGRR
-762 ILVVDDEPD
+762 ILVVDDE
-771 ARDLLST
+771 AE
-778 ILGRAGADV
+778 IGRAHV
-787 TVAASADEALEVLRR
+787 
-802 WRPDVLVSDIGMPG
+802 
-816 DDGYVLI
+816 
-823 RKVRTLLPEEGSQVR
+823 
-838 ALALTAY
+838 
-845 ARSED
+845 
-850 RVLALEAGFHTHIA
+850 
-864 KPVDPLELTA
+864 
-874 LIAGLAPERRD
+874 

>member
-1 MSETLSPVSAHPA
+1 MPEALSPVAVLTA

-45 AVSRLLGLRPD
+45 AVSRLLGLRRD

-62 IARFL
+62 ISRFL
-67 GQEEAREFVVALR
+67 GQDAAREFVVALR
-80 EVVERGV
+80 EVVERDV
-87 TRNVRLHPRSASG
+87 TRNVRLQPRSASG

-110 ALRDTDGNIIGAI
+110 ALRDTDGSIIGAI
-123 GILRDMRELDQARA
+123 GILRDMRELDHARA

-152 SDLEGKIHEAND
+152 SDLEGKIYQAND
-164 AVFSL
+164 AVLSL
-169 LGFRPDELIE
+169 LGFRQDELIE
-179 QSLSRIISPEETW
+179 QSLSRIISPE
-192 EFMVALREVVECG
+192 
-205 VTRNARLHPRR
+205 
-216 ASGDVIPTTLNA
+216 
-228 SALRDAE
+228 
-235 GRVIG
+235 
-240 AIGILRDM
+240 
-248 RELDK
+248 
-253 ARAYAESLIKNAPD
+253 
-267 PVFVSDLEG
+267 
-276 KIHQAND
+276 
-283 AVFSLLGFR
+283 
-292 PDELIEQSLSRIISP
+292 
-307 EETWEF
+307 
-313 MVALREVVECGVTRN
+313 
-328 ARLHPRRASGD
+328 
-339 VIPTTLNASALRD
+339 
-352 AEGRV
+352 
-357 IGAIGILRDMRELD
+357 
-371 KARAYAE
+371 
-378 SLIKNAP
+378 
-385 DPVFVSDLE
+385 
-394 GKIHQANDAVSHLLG
+394 
-409 FRQDEVV
+409 
-416 EQSVSRFLGA
+416 
-426 DETREFVAALREVV
+426 ETREFVAALREVV
-440 EHGVSRNVPLHPRSA
+440 EHGVSRNVRLHPRSA

-515 VVSHELR
+515 IVSHELR
-522 TPLTAMLGWV
+522 TPLTAMLGWA
-532 RLLTGGMLD
+532 RLLTTGRLD

-568 VSRIVA
+568 VSGIIA

-634 SNAIKFTP
+634 ATPIKVTLH
-642 SRGRIDLRLERA
+642 RGRIDLRLERA
-654 GSHAR
+654 GAHAR

-682 QDERSRRHGGLGLGL
+682 QDERTRQHGGLGLGL

-703 VALHDGSVRAESDG
+703 VKLHEGNVWAESEG

-731 TDDVRSAPKPAAVY
+731 IDDVRPAPKTATVY

-750 APSRLINLAGRR
+750 ASSRLINLAGRR
-762 ILVVDDEPD
+762 ILVVDDEAD
-771 ARDLLST
+771 ARDLLAQ
-778 ILGRAGADV
+778 ILGQAGADV
-787 TVAASADEALEVLRR
+787 IVAGSADEALETLRR

-823 RKVRTLLPEEGSQVR
+823 RKVRALGAGEGGQVR

-850 RVLALEAGFHTHIA
+850 RALALEAGFHTHIA

>member
-1 MSETLSPVSAHPA
+1 MPETLSPAARTA

-45 AVSRLLGLRPD
+45 AVSRLLGLRRD

-62 IARFL
+62 ISRFL
-67 GQEEAREFVVALR
+67 GQDEAREFVVALR
-80 EVVERGV
+80 EVVERDV
-87 TRNVRLHPRSASG
+87 TRNVRLQPRSASG

-123 GILRDMRELDQARA
+123 GILRDMRELDQ
-137 YAESLIKNAPDPVFV
+137 
-152 SDLEGKIHEAND
+152 
-164 AVFSL
+164 
-169 LGFRPDELIE
+169 
-179 QSLSRIISPEETW
+179 
-192 EFMVALREVVECG
+192 
-205 VTRNARLHPRR
+205 
-216 ASGDVIPTTLNA
+216 
-228 SALRDAE
+228 
-235 GRVIG
+235 
-240 AIGILRDM
+240 
-248 RELDK
+248 

-313 MVALREVVECGVTRN
+313 MVALREVVDRGVTRN
-328 ARLHPRRASGD
+328 ARLHPRSASGD

-352 AEGRV
+352 TEGRV

-394 GKIHQANDAVSHLLG
+394 GKILQANDAVSHLLG

-416 EQSVSRFLGA
+416 EQSVSRFLGV

-440 EHGVSRNVPLHPRSA
+440 EHGVSRNVRLHPRSA

-466 SALRDADG
+466 SALRAADG

-515 VVSHELR
+515 IVSHELR

-532 RLLTGGMLD
+532 RLLTTGMLD
-541 DATSARAL
+541 EATSARAL

-568 VSRIVA
+568 VSGIVA

-634 SNAIKFTP
+634 ANAIKFTP
-642 SRGRIDLRLERA
+642 CKGRIDLRLERA

-682 QDERSRRHGGLGLGL
+682 QDERTRQHGGLGLGL

-703 VALHDGSVRAESDG
+703 VKLHEGSVWAESDG

-731 TDDVRSAPKPAAVY
+731 TDDVRSAQKPAAVY
-745 RRLES
+745 RRLGS
-750 APSRLINLAGRR
+750 ASSRLINLAGRR
-762 ILVVDDEPD
+762 ILVVDDEAD
-771 ARDLLST
+771 ARDLLAE
-778 ILGRAGADV
+778 ILGQAGADV
-787 TVAASADEALEVLRR
+787 IVVSSADEALEMLRR

-823 RKVRTLLPEEGSQVR
+823 RKVRALGPEEGSQVR

>member
-1 MSETLSPVSAHPA
+1 MPETLSPGPRTA

-45 AVSRLLGLRPD
+45 AVSRLLGLRRD

-62 IARFL
+62 ISRFL
-67 GQEEAREFVVALR
+67 GQDEAREFVVALR
-80 EVVERGV
+80 EVVERDV
-87 TRNVRLHPRSASG
+87 TRNVRLQPRSASG

-110 ALRDTDGNIIGAI
+110 ALRDTDGSIIGAI

-137 YAESLIKNAPDPVFV
+137 YAEN
-152 SDLEGKIHEAND
+152 
-164 AVFSL
+164 
-169 LGFRPDELIE
+169 
-179 QSLSRIISPEETW
+179 
-192 EFMVALREVVECG
+192 
-205 VTRNARLHPRR
+205 
-216 ASGDVIPTTLNA
+216 
-228 SALRDAE
+228 
-235 GRVIG
+235 
-240 AIGILRDM
+240 
-248 RELDK
+248 
-253 ARAYAESLIKNAPD
+253 LIKNAPD

-313 MVALREVVECGVTRN
+313 MVALREVVDRGVTRN
-328 ARLHPRRASGD
+328 ARLHPRSASGD
-339 VIPTTLNASALRD
+339 VIPTALNASALRD
-352 AEGRV
+352 TEGRV

-394 GKIHQANDAVSHLLG
+394 GKILQANDAVSHLLG

-440 EHGVSRNVPLHPRSA
+440 EHGVSRNVRLHPRSA

-466 SALRDADG
+466 SALRDPDG

-489 EQVLHDLEDS
+489 EQVLRDLEES

-532 RLLTGGMLD
+532 RLLTTGMLD

-574 GKLRLEVGPVDLV
+574 GKLRLEAGPVDLV

-617 SVAGDPGRLQ
+617 SLVGDPGRLQ

-634 SNAIKFTP
+634 ANAIKFTP
-642 SRGRIDLRLERA
+642 GRGRVDLRLERA
-654 GSHAR
+654 GTHAR
-659 LTVRDTGRGISP
+659 LRVRDTGRGISR

-682 QDERSRRHGGLGLGL
+682 QDDGTRRHGGLGLGL

-703 VALHDGSVRAESDG
+703 VELHEGRVWAESDG

-731 TDDVRSAPKPAAVY
+731 VDDVRPAAKPAAVY

-750 APSRLINLAGRR
+750 AASRLINLARRR
-762 ILVVDDEPD
+762 ILVVDDEAD
-771 ARDLLST
+771 ARDLLAE
-778 ILGRAGADV
+778 ILGQAGAEV
-787 TVAASADEALEVLRR
+787 IVVGSADEALETLRR

-823 RKVRTLLPEEGSQVR
+823 RKVRALGSDEGGQVR

-850 RVLALEAGFHTHIA
+850 RALALEAGFHTHIA

>member
-1 MSETLSPVSAHPA
+1 MPEAVSPVAVLTA
-14 RPTLAADIIIAN
+14 RPTLAAEIIIAN

-45 AVSRLLGLRPD
+45 AVSRLLGLRRD

-62 IARFL
+62 ISRFL
-67 GQEEAREFVVALR
+67 GQDEAREFVVALR
-80 EVVERGV
+80 EVVERDV
-87 TRNVRLHPRSASG
+87 TRNVRLQPRSASG

-110 ALRDTDGNIIGAI
+110 ALRDTDGSIIGAI
-123 GILRDMRELDQARA
+123 GILRDMRELDQ
-137 YAESLIKNAPDPVFV
+137 
-152 SDLEGKIHEAND
+152 
-164 AVFSL
+164 
-169 LGFRPDELIE
+169 
-179 QSLSRIISPEETW
+179 
-192 EFMVALREVVECG
+192 
-205 VTRNARLHPRR
+205 
-216 ASGDVIPTTLNA
+216 
-228 SALRDAE
+228 
-235 GRVIG
+235 
-240 AIGILRDM
+240 
-248 RELDK
+248 

-313 MVALREVVECGVTRN
+313 MVALREVVDRGVTRN
-328 ARLHPRRASGD
+328 ARLHPRSASGA

-352 AEGRV
+352 TDGRV

-394 GKIHQANDAVSHLLG
+394 GKILQANDAVSHLLG

-440 EHGVSRNVPLHPRSA
+440 EHGVSRNVRLHPRSA

-466 SALRDADG
+466 SALRDAYG

-515 VVSHELR
+515 IVSHELR

-532 RLLTGGMLD
+532 RLLTTGRLD

-568 VSRIVA
+568 VSGIIA

-634 SNAIKFTP
+634 ANAIKFTP
-642 SRGRIDLRLERA
+642 NRGRIDLRLERA
-654 GSHAR
+654 GAHAR

-682 QDERSRRHGGLGLGL
+682 QDERTRQHGGLGLGL

-703 VALHDGSVRAESDG
+703 VKLHEGNVWAESEG

-731 TDDVRSAPKPAAVY
+731 IDDVHSAPKTATVY

-750 APSRLINLAGRR
+750 ASSRLINLAGRR
-762 ILVVDDEPD
+762 ILVVDDEAD
-771 ARDLLST
+771 ARDLLAQ
-778 ILGRAGADV
+778 ILGQAGADV
-787 TVAASADEALEVLRR
+787 IVAGSADEALETLRR

-823 RKVRTLLPEEGSQVR
+823 RKVRALGTAEGGQVR

-850 RVLALEAGFHTHIA
+850 RALALEAGFHTHIA

>member
-1 MSETLSPVSAHPA
+1 MAEALTPAAECTA
-14 RPTLAADIIIAN
+14 RPTLAADLIIAN
-26 APDPVFVCDLEGK
+26 APDPVFVCDLDGK
-39 ILEANE
+39 ILEAND
-45 AVSRLLGLRPD
+45 AVSRLLGLRRD

-62 IARFL
+62 ISRFL
-67 GQEEAREFVVALR
+67 GQDEAREFVVALR
-80 EVVERGV
+80 EVVERDV
-87 TRNVRLHPRSASG
+87 TRNVRLQPRSASG

-110 ALRDTDGNIIGAI
+110 ALRDTDGNIMGAI
-123 GILRDMRELDQARA
+123 GILRDMRELDQ
-137 YAESLIKNAPDPVFV
+137 
-152 SDLEGKIHEAND
+152 
-164 AVFSL
+164 
-169 LGFRPDELIE
+169 
-179 QSLSRIISPEETW
+179 
-192 EFMVALREVVECG
+192 
-205 VTRNARLHPRR
+205 
-216 ASGDVIPTTLNA
+216 
-228 SALRDAE
+228 
-235 GRVIG
+235 
-240 AIGILRDM
+240 
-248 RELDK
+248 

-313 MVALREVVECGVTRN
+313 MVALREVVERGVTRN
-328 ARLHPRRASGD
+328 ARLHPRSASGD

-352 AEGRV
+352 TEGRV

-394 GKIHQANDAVSHLLG
+394 GKILQANDAVSHLLG

-440 EHGVSRNVPLHPRSA
+440 EHGVSRNVRLHPRSA

-489 EQVLHDLEDS
+489 EQVLHDLEES

-532 RLLTGGMLD
+532 RLLTTGMLD

-587 AVIESAIEAVQGLA
+587 AVIESAIEAVQSLA
-601 DAKSI
+601 DAKSV

-617 SVAGDPGRLQ
+617 DPGRLQ
-627 QVVWNLL
+627 QVVCNLL
-634 SNAIKFTP
+634 ANSIKFTP

-654 GSHAR
+654 GSNAR

-671 ELLPHIFDRFR
+671 EVLPHIFDRFR
-682 QDERSRRHGGLGLGL
+682 QDERTRRHGGLGLGL

-703 VALHDGSVRAESDG
+703 VELHEGSVRAESDG

-731 TDDVRSAPKPAAVY
+731 ADDIRPASKPAAVY

-750 APSRLINLAGRR
+750 ASSRLINLAGRR
-762 ILVVDDEPD
+762 ILVVDDEAD
-771 ARDLLST
+771 ARDLLAQ
-778 ILGRAGADV
+778 ILGQAGADV
-787 TVAASADEALEVLRR
+787 VVVASADEALDTLRR

-816 DDGYVLI
+816 DDGYALI
-823 RKVRTLLPEEGSQVR
+823 RKVRARGSEEGGQVR

-850 RVLALEAGFHTHIA
+850 RALALEAGFHTHIA

-874 LIAGLAPERRD
+874 LIAGLVPERRD

>member
-1 MSETLSPVSAHPA
+1 MPETLSPVSPTA

-39 ILEANE
+39 ILEAND
-45 AVSRLLGLRPD
+45 AVSRLLGLQRD

-62 IARFL
+62 ISRFL
-67 GQEEAREFVVALR
+67 SQNEAREFVVALR
-80 EVVERGV
+80 EVVERDV
-87 TRNVRLHPRSASG
+87 TRNVRLQPRSASG

-152 SDLEGKIHEAND
+152 SDLEGKLHQAND

-179 QSLSRIISPEETW
+179 QSLSRIISPEETS
-192 EFMVALREVVECG
+192 EFMVALREVVERG
-205 VTRNARLHPRR
+205 VTRNARLHPRS

-228 SALRDAE
+228 SALRDTD
-235 GRVIG
+235 GKVIG

-276 KIHQAND
+276 KI
-283 AVFSLLGFR
+283 L
-292 PDELIEQSLSRIISP
+292 
-307 EETWEF
+307 
-313 MVALREVVECGVTRN
+313 
-328 ARLHPRRASGD
+328 
-339 VIPTTLNASALRD
+339 
-352 AEGRV
+352 
-357 IGAIGILRDMRELD
+357 
-371 KARAYAE
+371 
-378 SLIKNAP
+378 
-385 DPVFVSDLE
+385 
-394 GKIHQANDAVSHLLG
+394 QANDAVSQLLG
-409 FRQDEVV
+409 FRQDQVV
-416 EQSVSRFLGA
+416 EQSVSRFLGT

-440 EHGVSRNVPLHPRSA
+440 EHGVSRNVRLHPRSA

-466 SALRDADG
+466 SALRDAEGD
-474 NVIGAIGILRDMRAY
+474 VIGAIGILRDMRAY
-489 EQVLHDLEDS
+489 EQVLHDLEES

-532 RLLTGGMLD
+532 RLLTTGMLD
-541 DATSARAL
+541 DVTSARAL
-549 PVIERNTK
+549 TVIERNTK
-557 LLAQLIDDLLD
+557 ILAQLIDDLLD

-601 DAKSI
+601 DAKSV

-642 SRGRIDLRLERA
+642 NRGRIDLRLEHA

-659 LTVRDTGRGISP
+659 LTVRDTGQGISP

-682 QDERSRRHGGLGLGL
+682 QDERPRRHGGLGLGL

-703 VALHDGSVRAESDG
+703 VELHDGKVWAESDG
-717 EGRGATLVVELPLP
+717 EGRGATLVVELRLP
-731 TDDVRSAPKPAAVY
+731 IDDVRPAPKPAAVY
-745 RRLES
+745 RRFES
-750 APSRLINLAGRR
+750 APSRLINLTGRR
-762 ILVVDDEPD
+762 ILVVDDEAD
-771 ARDLLST
+771 ARDLLRE
-778 ILGRAGADV
+778 ILSQAGAE
-787 TVAASADEALEVLRR
+787 VAVVACADEALETLRR

-823 RKVRTLLPEEGSQVR
+823 RKVRALRPEEGGHVR

-850 RVLALEAGFHTHIA
+850 RALALEAGFHTHIA